1 MKNKNQALE
10 SHELEAILDEQI
22 RALSDESIQLDNK
35 LFTRQ
40 CQKSKELA
48 NLAGKKIAI
57 IGQQLYANEMGAQI
71 AVPSLGITEGQIIL
85 APKNKIA
92 KMLN

>member
-1 MKNKNQALE
+1 MKNKSLQV
-10 SHELEAILDEQI
+10 HELEAILDEQI
-22 RALSDESIQLDNK
+22 SALSDESIALDNK
-35 LFTRQ
+35 LFVRQ

-71 AVPSLGITEGQIIL
+71 AVPSLGIGEGQIQMI
-85 APKNKIA
+85 PKNKLA